1 MSLPTEAEMR
11 EQAKQAARAKRR
23 AHLIEEIIIHNP
35 CMADEECLAAVE
47 QIMRLQ
53 DARPDATLV
62 EHLER
67 CASELTWMID
77 QHNVQSMDDGSWRYD
92 HQTPWEALQLVA
104 KIRGEL

>member
-35 CMADEECLAAVE
+35 CVSDEECLAAVE

-53 DARPDATLV
+53 D
-62 EHLER
+62 E
-67 CASELTWMID
+67 
-77 QHNVQSMDDGSWRYD
+77 Q
-92 HQTPWEALQLVA
+92 
-104 KIRGEL
+104 